1 MCRRDRYRD
10 LVTRHHREDLGRG
23 VCYSIQLAAYLS
35 KTATGASL
43 RSCAPHCLLYPLVST
58 ARYMTRSRATVRP
71 DRSNCAA
78 LQTGHSKYVGAV
90 AYAPPGFLVGFP
102 NGAIISGSFDGTLVM
117 WDVGTAAAVHTL
129 KGHQYQVTA
138 IAVLPSGDVASA
150 SVDK

>member
-1 MCRRDRYRD
+1 MEPETGFKLRCELHGHEEDVRSVCVGEIGIVTSSRDTT
-10 LVTRHHREDLGRG
+10 VKIWAEESATA
-23 VCYSIQLAAYLS
+23 YS
-35 KTATGASL
+35 
-43 RSCAPHCLLYPLVST
+43 LLHTL
-58 ARYMTRSRATVRP
+58 
-71 DRSNCAA
+71 
-78 LQTGHSKYVGAV
+78 TGHSKYVGAV